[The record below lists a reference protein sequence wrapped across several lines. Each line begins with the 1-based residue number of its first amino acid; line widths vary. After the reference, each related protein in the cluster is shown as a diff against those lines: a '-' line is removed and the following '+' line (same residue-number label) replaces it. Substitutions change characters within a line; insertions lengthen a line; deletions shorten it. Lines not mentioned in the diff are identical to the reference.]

1 MEDNEII
8 ELYRTRSEK
17 AIEETAKKYGSYC
30 FSIAFRILHDKEDS
44 EECVNDT
51 WMSAWNAIPDQRPA
65 KLSAFLGRI
74 TRNHALKKVEKY
86 TARKRGA
93 GEVPL
98 ALEELG
104 DCVPTDDPAEQIV
117 EDVVLTETLNRF
129 LTKKYIARA
138 PGLTSLTLEQRRIFL
153 RRYWYLSSLQEIA
166 SDLKISESKV
176 KMSLLRSRKELRQML
191 EKEGIV
197 L

>member
-17 AIEETAKKYGSYC
+17 AIEETAKKYGNYC

-129 LTKKYIARA
+129 LT
-138 PGLTSLTLEQRRIFL
+138 SLTLEQRRIFL
-153 RRYWYLSSLQEIA
+153 RRYWYLSSMQEIA